1 MVPYQKKKKNQT
13 SKAVMEEIRKQ
24 KNKTFR
30 K

>member
-1 MVPYQKKKKNQT
+1 MVPYQKKKNQT